1 MPGHKSEKIGFM
13 VTPAMY
19 DRWNEWAERKDMT
32 LSAFVRYATEYYIRS
47 CEKFEAMKQNR
58 QYMANK

>member
-1 MPGHKSEKIGFM
+1 M

-47 CEKFEAMKQNR
+47 CEKFDAMKQNR